1 MSAIQIYGPYNRASN
16 LSKALSECRY
26 WARMA
31 AAVAAIF
38 VVWFVL

>member
-1 MSAIQIYGPYNRASN
+1 MSAIKIYGPYHRASN
-16 LSKALSECRY
+16 VSRAMGNLRY
-26 WARMA
+26 WAKMA

>member
-1 MSAIQIYGPYNRASN
+1 MAAIQIYGPYNRASN
-16 LSKALSECRY
+16 TRRALREASY
-26 WARMA
+26 WLRMA